1 LQPSAFNVQPA
12 AASVIKLSSPHTRE
26 FWEIPV
32 VYEDEHLLAIN
43 KPARLL
49 SSPDR
54 YDPDRPNLM
63 KLLHAGIAEQKPWAA
78 QRKLTYL
85 ANAHRLDFE
94 TTGVLLLA
102 KDKPTLVTLANL
114 FGSEKPVKTYIA
126 LVTGTPEEDAFDVD
140 VPIGPHPRVLGLM
153 AANPKSGK
161 KSKTHFE
168 VITKWR
174 GYTLL
179 KCQPLTGRTHQIRV
193 HLRWVQLPI
202 VGDEQYRGA
211 PLLLSQIKRA
221 YRLGPGK
228 IERPLISSVALHA
241 EQLTLPHPVTGKEI
255 TITAEWPKDL
265 RVAVKYL
272 KQFAGL

>member
-1 LQPSAFNVQPA
+1 MA
-12 AASVIKLSSPHTRE
+12 APIIKLSSPGTEE
-26 FWEIPV
+26 FWEVPV
-32 VYEDEHLLAIN
+32 VYEDANLLAIN

-54 YDPDRPNLM
+54 YDANRPNLM
-63 KLLHAGIAEQKPWAA
+63 KLLHDGIAQQKPWA
-78 QRKLTYL
+78 RERGLTYL

-102 KDKPTLVTLANL
+102 KDKPTLVKLANL
-114 FGSEKPVKTYIA
+114 FGSEKPLKTYVA
-126 LVTGTPEEDAFDVD
+126 LVHGTPEQDTFDVD

-211 PLLLSQIKRA
+211 PLLLSQIKRSF
-221 YRLGPGK
+221 RLGPGK
-228 IERPLISSVALHA
+228 VERPLISSVALHA
-241 EQLTLPHPVTGKEI
+241 EELTIPHPVTNEI
-255 TITAEWPKDL
+255 LTIKAEWPKDL
-265 RVAVKYL
+265 RVATKYL
-272 KQFAGL
+272 NQFAGL

>member
-1 LQPSAFNVQPA
+1 MSVP
-12 AASVIKLSSPHTRE
+12 VIKLSAPLTKE

-32 VYEDEHLLAIN
+32 VFEDEHLLAIN

-54 YDPDRPNLM
+54 YDKDRPNLM
-63 KLLHAGIAEQKPWAA
+63 GLLHEGIAEQKPWAKE
-78 QRKLTYL
+78 RGLTYI

-102 KDKPTLVTLANL
+102 KSKPALVTLADQ
-114 FGSEKPVKTYIA
+114 FGTEKPLKTYVA
-126 LVTGTPEEDAFDVD
+126 LAQGMTEEKEFDVD

-153 AANPKSGK
+153 AGNPQSGK

-168 VITKWR
+168 VITPFR
-174 GYTLL
+174 NYTLL
-179 KCQPLTGRTHQIRV
+179 KCMPLTGRTHQIRV
-193 HLRWVQLPI
+193 HLRWVQMSI
-202 VGDEQYRGA
+202 VGDQQYLGA
-211 PLLLSQIKRA
+211 PLFLSQIKRA

-228 IERPLISSVALHA
+228 VERPLISTVALHA
-241 EQLTLPHPVTGKEI
+241 ETLTLPHPVTGETI

-265 RVAVKYL
+265 KVAVKYL
-272 KQFAGL
+272 KEFAGL